1 LESTKIQV
9 EKLCRYVVGGGQ
21 FEIWVLFIFVLLLTT
36 IYITMTDDR
45 LFWREYIL
53 ILTFNLF

>member
-1 LESTKIQV
+1 
-9 EKLCRYVVGGGQ
+9 VVGGGQ
-21 FEIWVLFIFVLLLTT
+21 FEIWVLFIFILLLTT